1 MMRTLRRILAI
12 ARKELLVLMGTR
24 QSRFMVLIPP
34 VIQIFIFAWAATME
48 VKNVDVVVINEDSGV
63 LEPGGHQPAARFA
76 DLQAHHVRG
85 RFQEGRGSHQP
96 SGCADGDALPERLFR
111 QSGAGRARRSAIVA
125 GRAAI
130 QHRPDFDAV
139 CPADRTGAGN
149 GDARFRA
156 GQAFPRRG
164 RGAECS
170 LGTRGGVYGSG
181 ERNPMGRVCAQ
192 GCCSPFPNEANPCD
206 VPRIRGGRRHLCDG
220 SACCILPYFH
230 RQARNAFESV
240 FRSLCRFRPAPRSFA

>member
-1 MMRTLRRILAI
+1 MKGQWA
-12 ARKELLVLMGTR
+12 
-24 QSRFMVLIPP
+24 PP
-34 VIQIFIFAWAATME
+34 VTGGLFYDANASPYPCDCAERAAGAHGHAAE
-48 VKNVDVVVINEDSGV
+48 PVHGADPAGHPDIHLCVGGHDGSEERGRGGDQRRLGV

-85 RFQEGRGSHQP
+85 RFQEGRRSHQP
-96 SGCADGDALPERLFR
+96 SGRAGGDALPERLFR

-164 RGAECS
+164 RGAE
-170 LGTRGGVYGSG
+170 LVQPEPR
-181 ERNPMGRVCAQ
+181 
-192 GCCSPFPNEANPCD
+192 FPLVHPAEPD
-206 VPRIRGGRRHLCDG
+206 RHDQL
-220 SACCILPYFH
+220 L
-230 RQARNAFESV
+230 
-240 FRSLCRFRPAPRSFA
+240 